1 MQVWKVGELAKQTG
15 VTVRTLHHYD
25 QIGLLAPSERSS
37 TGYRLYTADDVIRLQ
52 QILSLRQIG
61 FSLEETASCLGDPGF
76 TPLRVVELHL
86 SRLREQI
93 TTQQRL
99 HARLEALAAHLRSTA
114 APSAEEFI
122 QTMEMITMFEKYYTP
137 EQLKELEERRNL
149 VGEERI
155 REVENEWPRLMAE
168 VRAELDQ
175 GTDPADPRV
184 QALADRW
191 MALVQ
196 EFTGGNPGI
205 ADSLGRMYQKEST
218 VAGVDTAPIRELGE
232 YITRAMSAREQ
243 P

>member
-15 VTVRTLHHYD
+15 ITVRTLHHYD
-25 QIGLLAPSERSS
+25 RIGLLAPSERSS
-37 TGYRLYTADDVIRLQ
+37 NGYRLYTTDDVIRLQ

-114 APSAEEFI
+114 TPSADEFI

-155 REVENEWPRLMAE
+155 REVENEWPHLMAE
-168 VRAELDQ
+168 VRAELDR

-205 ADSLGRMYQKEST
+205 SDSLGRMYQQEST
-218 VAGVDTAPIRELGE
+218 VAGMDTAPIRELGE
-232 YITRAMSAREQ
+232 YITRAMSARKQ
-243 P
+243 Q